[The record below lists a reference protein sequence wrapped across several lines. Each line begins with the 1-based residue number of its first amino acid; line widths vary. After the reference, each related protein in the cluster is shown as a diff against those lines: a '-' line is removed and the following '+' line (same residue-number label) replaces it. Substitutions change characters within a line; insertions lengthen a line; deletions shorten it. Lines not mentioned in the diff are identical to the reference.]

1 MSNRIKELAALVLL
15 VLFLMGLPLYAAAEP
30 TPGGTGAGLNIN
42 PLTTAWTAG
51 EWIIDKVTAKPRI
64 SLHSAER
71 QAKFNNWMKEDWI
84 KNDPYACLWDPNWI
98 HQTPQPKYK
107 GVCQ

>member
-1 MSNRIKELAALVLL
+1 MSSRIKELAALVLL
-15 VLFLMGLPLYAAAEP
+15 VLFLMTFPLYVAAEP
-30 TPGGTGAGLNIN
+30 APGGTGLNIN
-42 PLTTAWTAG
+42 PLTTAWAAG
-51 EWIIDKVTAKPRI
+51 EWIIDKVTVKPRA

-107 GVCQ
+107 GVC